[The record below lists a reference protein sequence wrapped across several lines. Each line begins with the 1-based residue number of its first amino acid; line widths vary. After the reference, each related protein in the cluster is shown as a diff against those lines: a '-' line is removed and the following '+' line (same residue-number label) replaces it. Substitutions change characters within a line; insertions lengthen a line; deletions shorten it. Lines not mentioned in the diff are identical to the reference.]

1 MVESLATVKQAF
13 HIEFL
18 CDRPGRLPNAFNCSI
33 FCFVLFVEHTW
44 SEQQR
49 SLISFD
55 CLTTK
60 LSKFSREGLYISTF
74 SQSDDPEHL
83 FFSDPPLFEP

>member
-13 HIEFL
+13 HMSSFVTDQADYQMPL
-18 CDRPGRLPNAFNCSI
+18 TVVF
-33 FCFVLFVEHTW
+33 FVLFLEHTW

-49 SLISFD
+49 SLISFV

-74 SQSDDPEHL
+74 SQSDDPEHP